1 MNASDG
7 AAWFAGIVAAIG
19 VAWTGLSHA
28 RERRARAQAEGP
40 EQAARLLALMKDIG
54 LGGSDPTLDV
64 ARTQTLHDAQLRD
77 LQRVIRL
84 GVADFTARSL
94 RPGISL
100 STIVA
105 VGAYTLVVLAG
116 GVGLLLTGGPDS
128 RDTVANLVVGITYL
142 LLALAGCIWTPVL
155 AVQRSRRIAQLRAA
169 GVTMETGF
177 FQDVRAIRNKFAAA
191 RHRRRQRDELLR
203 T

>member
-1 MNASDG
+1 LNASDA

-19 VAWTGLSHA
+19 VVWTGLSHT
-28 RERRARAQAEGP
+28 RELRARARNEGA

-64 ARTQTLHDAQLRD
+64 ERTQTLHDAQLRD

-94 RPGISL
+94 KPGISL
-100 STIVA
+100 PTIIA
-105 VGAYTLVVLAG
+105 VGAYTLTVFAG
-116 GVGLLLTGGPDS
+116 GVGLLTSGG
-128 RDTVANLVVGITYL
+128 ANNSTTLGNLIAGLLYVVF
-142 LLALAGCIWTPVL
+142 ALAGCIWTPVL
-155 AVQRSRRIAQLRAA
+155 AVQRSRRVAQLRAA
-169 GVTMETGF
+169 GVTIETGF

-203 T
+203 E